1 MKWEKVKNFLE
12 GAAPSFSPG
21 ESPDAAVEGLL
32 QKKHAFP
39 GAVLLVG
46 QSGEIVFHEAVGCRS
61 LLPHAAPMAK
71 DTVFDIAS
79 LTKVIVTT
87 TLVMRLFE
95 SGLLDIESRLSR
107 ILQTFATHGKEQMTV
122 RHLLSH
128 TSGYPATVPFYKELS
143 RIDRGER
150 QGIMF
155 SRGAVEFVYNEI
167 FRLKLDNVPGKV
179 AKYSDLGFI
188 LLQNVLEVLTA
199 GKPLDKQAQD
209 HIFAPLKLASTGF
222 IDLSKVKRRGLE
234 PVHEMIA
241 PTARCPWRDKIIHGE
256 VHDDN
261 AWAMGGIA
269 GHAGLFST
277 AEDVHRFAHEMIE
290 SYKGRG
296 SLVGKDALQKF
307 WTVDGT
313 VKESSWALGWDTP
326 SKDNSSSG
334 TYFSPRAVGHLGF
347 TGCSLWIDPEREV
360 DVVLLSNRIHPSP
373 DNNSIK
379 DFRPA
384 IHNLIME
391 ALGFA

>member
-12 GAAPSFSPG
+12 SAAANYNPG
-21 ESPDAAVEGLL
+21 DAPETLAAGLQ
-32 QKKHAFP
+32 QKKLPFP

-46 QSGEIVFHEAVGCRS
+46 QGGEIVFHEAVGCRS
-61 LLPHAAPMAK
+61 IIPQISPMSK
-71 DTVFDIAS
+71 DTVFDVAS

-87 TLVMRLFE
+87 TLVMKLFE

-128 TSGYPATVPFYKELS
+128 TSGYPATVPFYKEIS

-167 FRLKLDNVPGKV
+167 FRFKLENVPGKV

-199 GKPLDKQAQD
+199 GKPLEKQAQD
-209 HIFAPLKLASTGF
+209 QIFQPLKLASTGF
-222 IDLSKVKRRGLE
+222 IDLSKVKRRGIE

-241 PTARCPWRDKIIHGE
+241 PTALCPWRDKIIHGE

-277 AEDVHRFAHEMIE
+277 AEDIHRFAHQMIE

-296 SLVGKDALQKF
+296 SLFSKETVHKF

-313 VKESSWALGWDTP
+313 VKESSWGLGWDTP

-360 DVVLLSNRIHPSP
+360 DVILLSNRIHPSP
-373 DNNSIK
+373 ENNAIK
-379 DFRPA
+379 EFRPA
-384 IHNLIME
+384 IHNLVME